1 MDQSVGASVYAG
13 RITRTL
19 NNGFIGLMISI
30 GHRLGLFDVLAT
42 MPPST
47 SEQLAA
53 AAGLAE
59 RYVREWLAAMTT
71 AHILDYDERA
81 ATYFLHVEYAAVLSR
96 GAGTNNLAPVAELLS
111 LLASTEDLVVE
122 GFRSGGGVPQETY
135 ERLDGVVA
143 AEKRLIVDESYVDAL
158 LDLVPGMRMHLDLGA
173 RVLDAG
179 SGDGTLLQVMTD
191 LFPRSTFRSAP
202 DPATLDEPRTY
213 DLVLAFDAIH
223 QHPFPRVV
231 LRNIAASLK
240 RDGIFLMQE
249 IAASSHLSRNIDH
262 PFAPMLYALSTMHSI
277 PLALGQ
283 EGEALGRMWGK
294 ERAAKMLGE
303 AGVQKREV
311 RDPGGGWVALL
322 CCGREIAA
330 HYAVI
335 PAVILSEEVRAVGSE
350 GPPAVHDG
358 RAATKTRCLS
368 GARLSCI
375 GRGSFAPART
385 PPAAQDDRWVA
396 RCLTPALILWF
407 AWSSRAAARARE
419 AATPHAS

>member
-1 MDQSVGASVYAG
+1 MTVMEPGMDQSVGASVYAG

-19 NNGFIGLMISI
+19 NNGFIGLMISL

-47 SEQLAA
+47 SEQLAS

-59 RYVREWLAAMTT
+59 RYVREWLAAMTS

-122 GFRSGGGVPQETY
+122 GFRSGGGVMPDTY
-135 ERLDGVVA
+135 DRLNGLISSDR
-143 AEKRLIVDESYVDAL
+143 RLMLDESYVDQL
-158 LDLVPGMRMHLDLGA
+158 LDLVPGLRMHLDLGA

-179 SGDGTLLQVMTD
+179 CGDGALLQVMAGM
-191 LFPRSTFRSAP
+191 FPRSNFRGYDLSHEAIARASEAGLP
-202 DPATLDEPRTY
+202 NAEFAVGDIASLDEPRTY
-213 DLVLAFDAIH
+213 DLVLALDTIH
-223 QHPFPRVV
+223 EQGFPRLV

-240 RDGIFLMQE
+240 RDGTFVMQE

-262 PFAPMLYALSTMHSI
+262 PFAPMLYALSTMHSV

-283 EGEALGRMWGK
+283 EGEALGRMWGT

-303 AGVQKREV
+303 AGFRQV
-311 RDPGGGWVALL
+311 RFETLAVDGLHYFAVA
-322 CCGREIAA
+322 GR
-330 HYAVI
+330 
-335 PAVILSEEVRAVGSE
+335 
-350 GPPAVHDG
+350 
-358 RAATKTRCLS
+358 
-368 GARLSCI
+368 
-375 GRGSFAPART
+375 
-385 PPAAQDDRWVA
+385 
-396 RCLTPALILWF
+396 
-407 AWSSRAAARARE
+407 
-419 AATPHAS
+419 